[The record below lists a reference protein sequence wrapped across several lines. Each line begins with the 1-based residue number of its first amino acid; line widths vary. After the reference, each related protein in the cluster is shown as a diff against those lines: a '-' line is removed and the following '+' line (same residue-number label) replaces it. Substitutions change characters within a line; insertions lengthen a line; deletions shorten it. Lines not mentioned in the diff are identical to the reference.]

1 MALDLEEQENLANL
15 KSFWARYGN
24 YIIGVITVALL
35 VYSGMSAWK
44 WYQRDQAA
52 DAGKL
57 YETLINSISKN
68 EKDKTYLA
76 AEDLQKKYG
85 GTSYAAMGSLVA
97 AKVAMDS
104 NDATKAQ
111 SYLKWTANQASALIF
126 TDSAAAKVADL
137 IAEEGN
143 PELKLRV
150 FVQGGG
156 CSGFQYGFTFDDA
169 VNEDDTSFE
178 KNGVTLL
185 VDSMSFQY
193 LVGAEIDYKE
203 DINGSQF
210 VIKNP
215 NATTTCGCGSSF
227 SA

>member
-104 NDATKAQ
+104 NDASKAQ
-111 SYLKWTANQASALIF
+111 SYLKWTANQASDDSFRALAQLRLLGVLIDQGTEASLKEADQLLKEKAVKGF
-126 TDSAAAKVADL
+126 EPLWIERRGDWYLVQTKIPEARTEYLKAMKAMQSDKAFPEDARGLLKVK
-137 IAEEGN
+137 I
-143 PELKLRV
+143 
-150 FVQGGG
+150 
-156 CSGFQYGFTFDDA
+156 DA
-169 VNEDDTSFE
+169 V
-178 KNGVTLL
+178 GG
-185 VDSMSFQY
+185 M
-193 LVGAEIDYKE
+193 
-203 DINGSQF
+203 
-210 VIKNP
+210 
-215 NATTTCGCGSSF
+215 
-227 SA
+227 

>member
-104 NDATKAQ
+104 NDASKAQ
-111 SYLKWTANQASALIF
+111 
-126 TDSAAAKVADL
+126 
-137 IAEEGN
+137 
-143 PELKLRV
+143 
-150 FVQGGG
+150 
-156 CSGFQYGFTFDDA
+156 
-169 VNEDDTSFE
+169 
-178 KNGVTLL
+178 
-185 VDSMSFQY
+185 
-193 LVGAEIDYKE
+193 
-203 DINGSQF
+203 
-210 VIKNP
+210 
-215 NATTTCGCGSSF
+215 
-227 SA
+227 

>member
-104 NDATKAQ
+104 NDASKAQ
-111 SYLKWTANQASALIF
+111 SYLKWTANQASDDSFRALAQLRLLGILIDQGTEATLKEADQLLKEKAVKGF
-126 TDSAAAKVADL
+126 EPLWIERRGDWYLVQTKIPEARTEYLKAMKAMQSDKAFPEDARGLLKVK
-137 IAEEGN
+137 I
-143 PELKLRV
+143 
-150 FVQGGG
+150 
-156 CSGFQYGFTFDDA
+156 DA
-169 VNEDDTSFE
+169 V
-178 KNGVTLL
+178 GG
-185 VDSMSFQY
+185 M
-193 LVGAEIDYKE
+193 
-203 DINGSQF
+203 
-210 VIKNP
+210 
-215 NATTTCGCGSSF
+215 
-227 SA
+227 

>member
-85 GTSYAAMGSLVA
+85 GTSYAAMGSLLA

-111 SYLKWTANQASALIF
+111 SYLKWTANQASDDSFRALAQLRLLGILIDQGTEATLKEADQLLKEKAVKGF
-126 TDSAAAKVADL
+126 EPLWIERRGDWYLVQTKIPEARTEYLKAMKAMQSDKAFPEDARGLLKVK
-137 IAEEGN
+137 I
-143 PELKLRV
+143 
-150 FVQGGG
+150 
-156 CSGFQYGFTFDDA
+156 DA
-169 VNEDDTSFE
+169 V
-178 KNGVTLL
+178 GG
-185 VDSMSFQY
+185 M
-193 LVGAEIDYKE
+193 
-203 DINGSQF
+203 
-210 VIKNP
+210 
-215 NATTTCGCGSSF
+215 
-227 SA
+227 

>member
-104 NDATKAQ
+104 NDASKAQ
-111 SYLKWTANQASALIF
+111 SYLKWTANQASDDSFRALAQLRLLGILIDQGTEASLKEADQLLKEKAVKGF
-126 TDSAAAKVADL
+126 EPLWIERRGDWYLVQTKIPEARTEYLKAMKAMQNDKAFPEDARGLLKVK
-137 IAEEGN
+137 I
-143 PELKLRV
+143 
-150 FVQGGG
+150 
-156 CSGFQYGFTFDDA
+156 DA
-169 VNEDDTSFE
+169 V
-178 KNGVTLL
+178 GG
-185 VDSMSFQY
+185 M
-193 LVGAEIDYKE
+193 
-203 DINGSQF
+203 
-210 VIKNP
+210 
-215 NATTTCGCGSSF
+215 
-227 SA
+227 

>member
-24 YIIGVITVALL
+24 YIISVITVALL

-85 GTSYAAMGSLVA
+85 GTSYAAMGSLMA

-104 NDATKAQ
+104 SDATKAQ
-111 SYLKWTANQASALIF
+111 SYLKWTANQASDDSFRALAQLRLLGILIDQGTEASLKEADQLLKEKAVKGF
-126 TDSAAAKVADL
+126 EPLWIERRGDWYLVQTKIPEARTEYLKAMKAMQSDKAFPEYARGLLKVK
-137 IAEEGN
+137 I
-143 PELKLRV
+143 
-150 FVQGGG
+150 
-156 CSGFQYGFTFDDA
+156 DA
-169 VNEDDTSFE
+169 V
-178 KNGVTLL
+178 GG
-185 VDSMSFQY
+185 M
-193 LVGAEIDYKE
+193 
-203 DINGSQF
+203 
-210 VIKNP
+210 
-215 NATTTCGCGSSF
+215 
-227 SA
+227 

>member
-35 VYSGMSAWK
+35 AYAGMSAWK

-76 AEDLQKKYG
+76 ADDLQKKYG

-97 AKVAMDS
+97 AKIAMDS
-104 NDATKAQ
+104 NDAAKAQ
-111 SYLKWTANQASALIF
+111 TYLKWTANKASDDSFRALGQLRLLALLIDQGTEASLKEADQLLKGKAVKGF
-126 TDSAAAKVADL
+126 EPLWIERRGDWYLVQKKIPEARAEYLKAMKAMQSDKAFPEDARGLLKVK
-137 IAEEGN
+137 I
-143 PELKLRV
+143 
-150 FVQGGG
+150 
-156 CSGFQYGFTFDDA
+156 DA
-169 VNEDDTSFE
+169 V
-178 KNGVTLL
+178 GG
-185 VDSMSFQY
+185 M
-193 LVGAEIDYKE
+193 
-203 DINGSQF
+203 
-210 VIKNP
+210 
-215 NATTTCGCGSSF
+215 
-227 SA
+227 

>member
-15 KSFWARYGN
+15 KSFWARYGS

-104 NDATKAQ
+104 NDASKAQ
-111 SYLKWTANQASALIF
+111 SYLKWTANQASDDSFRALAQLRLLGILIDQGTEASLKEADQLLKEKAVKGF
-126 TDSAAAKVADL
+126 EPLWIERRGDWYLVQTKIPEARTEYLKAMKAMQSDKAFPEDARGLLKVK
-137 IAEEGN
+137 I
-143 PELKLRV
+143 
-150 FVQGGG
+150 
-156 CSGFQYGFTFDDA
+156 DA
-169 VNEDDTSFE
+169 V
-178 KNGVTLL
+178 GG
-185 VDSMSFQY
+185 M
-193 LVGAEIDYKE
+193 
-203 DINGSQF
+203 
-210 VIKNP
+210 
-215 NATTTCGCGSSF
+215 
-227 SA
+227 

>member
-15 KSFWARYGN
+15 KSFWARYGS

-104 NDATKAQ
+104 NDASKAQ
-111 SYLKWTANQASALIF
+111 SYLKWTANQASDDSFRALAQLRLLGILIDQGTEASLKEADQLLKEKAVKGF
-126 TDSAAAKVADL
+126 EPLWIERRGDWYLVQTKIPEARTEYLKAMKAMQSDRAFPEDARGLLKVK
-137 IAEEGN
+137 I
-143 PELKLRV
+143 
-150 FVQGGG
+150 
-156 CSGFQYGFTFDDA
+156 DA
-169 VNEDDTSFE
+169 V
-178 KNGVTLL
+178 GG
-185 VDSMSFQY
+185 M
-193 LVGAEIDYKE
+193 
-203 DINGSQF
+203 
-210 VIKNP
+210 
-215 NATTTCGCGSSF
+215 
-227 SA
+227 

>member
-15 KSFWARYGN
+15 KSFWSRYGN

-35 VYSGMSAWK
+35 VYAGMSAWK

-111 SYLKWTANQASALIF
+111 SYLKWTANQASDDSFRALAQLRLLGILIDQGTEASLKEADQLLKEKAVKGF
-126 TDSAAAKVADL
+126 EPLWIERRGDWYLVQTKIPEARTEYLKAMKAMQSDKAFPEDARGLLKVK
-137 IAEEGN
+137 I
-143 PELKLRV
+143 
-150 FVQGGG
+150 
-156 CSGFQYGFTFDDA
+156 DA
-169 VNEDDTSFE
+169 V
-178 KNGVTLL
+178 GG
-185 VDSMSFQY
+185 M
-193 LVGAEIDYKE
+193 
-203 DINGSQF
+203 
-210 VIKNP
+210 
-215 NATTTCGCGSSF
+215 
-227 SA
+227 

>member
-104 NDATKAQ
+104 NDASKAQ
-111 SYLKWTANQASALIF
+111 SYLKWTANQASDDSFRALAQLRLLGILIDQGTEASLKEADQLLKEKAVKGF
-126 TDSAAAKVADL
+126 EPLWFERRGDWYLVQTKIPEARTEYLKAMKAMQSDKAFPEDARGLLKVK
-137 IAEEGN
+137 I
-143 PELKLRV
+143 
-150 FVQGGG
+150 
-156 CSGFQYGFTFDDA
+156 DA
-169 VNEDDTSFE
+169 V
-178 KNGVTLL
+178 GG
-185 VDSMSFQY
+185 M
-193 LVGAEIDYKE
+193 
-203 DINGSQF
+203 
-210 VIKNP
+210 
-215 NATTTCGCGSSF
+215 
-227 SA
+227 

>member
-44 WYQRDQAA
+44 WYKRDQAA

-104 NDATKAQ
+104 NDASKAQ
-111 SYLKWTANQASALIF
+111 SYLKWTANQASDDSFRALAQLRLLGILIDQGTEASLKEADQLLKEKAVKGF
-126 TDSAAAKVADL
+126 EPLWIERRGDWYLVQTKIPEARTEYLKAMKAMQSDRAFPEDARGLLKVK
-137 IAEEGN
+137 I
-143 PELKLRV
+143 
-150 FVQGGG
+150 
-156 CSGFQYGFTFDDA
+156 DA
-169 VNEDDTSFE
+169 V
-178 KNGVTLL
+178 GG
-185 VDSMSFQY
+185 M
-193 LVGAEIDYKE
+193 
-203 DINGSQF
+203 
-210 VIKNP
+210 
-215 NATTTCGCGSSF
+215 
-227 SA
+227 

>member
-15 KSFWARYGN
+15 KSFWARHGN

-44 WYQRDQAA
+44 WYQRNQAA

-104 NDATKAQ
+104 NDPTKAQ
-111 SYLKWTANQASALIF
+111 SYLKWTANQASDDSFRALAQLRLLGILIDQG
-126 TDSAAAKVADL
+126 TEASLKEADQL
-137 IAEEGN
+137 
-143 PELKLRV
+143 LKEKA
-150 FVQGGG
+150 VQGFEPLWIERRGDWYLVQTKIPEARTEYLKAMKAMQSDRAFPEDARG
-156 CSGFQYGFTFDDA
+156 LLKVKIDA
-169 VNEDDTSFE
+169 V
-178 KNGVTLL
+178 GG
-185 VDSMSFQY
+185 M
-193 LVGAEIDYKE
+193 
-203 DINGSQF
+203 
-210 VIKNP
+210 
-215 NATTTCGCGSSF
+215 
-227 SA
+227 

>member
-57 YETLINSISKN
+57 YETLINLISKN

-111 SYLKWTANQASALIF
+111 SYLKWTANQASDDSFRALAQLRLLGILIDQGTEASLKEADQLLKEKAVKGF
-126 TDSAAAKVADL
+126 EPLWIERRGDWYLVQTKIPEARTEYLKAMKAMQSDKAFPEDARGLLKVK
-137 IAEEGN
+137 I
-143 PELKLRV
+143 
-150 FVQGGG
+150 
-156 CSGFQYGFTFDDA
+156 DA
-169 VNEDDTSFE
+169 V
-178 KNGVTLL
+178 GG
-185 VDSMSFQY
+185 M
-193 LVGAEIDYKE
+193 
-203 DINGSQF
+203 
-210 VIKNP
+210 
-215 NATTTCGCGSSF
+215 
-227 SA
+227 

>member
-111 SYLKWTANQASALIF
+111 SYLKWTANQASDDSFRALAQLRLLGILIDQGTEASLKEADQLLKEKAVKGF
-126 TDSAAAKVADL
+126 EPLWIERRGDWYLVQTKIPEAHTEYLKAMKAMQSDRAFPEDARGLLKVK
-137 IAEEGN
+137 I
-143 PELKLRV
+143 
-150 FVQGGG
+150 
-156 CSGFQYGFTFDDA
+156 DA
-169 VNEDDTSFE
+169 V
-178 KNGVTLL
+178 GG
-185 VDSMSFQY
+185 M
-193 LVGAEIDYKE
+193 
-203 DINGSQF
+203 
-210 VIKNP
+210 
-215 NATTTCGCGSSF
+215 
-227 SA
+227 

>member
-15 KSFWARYGN
+15 KSFWSRYGN

-35 VYSGMSAWK
+35 VYSGMIAWK

-111 SYLKWTANQASALIF
+111 SYLKWTANQASDDSFRALAQLRLLGILIDQGTEASLKEADQLLKEKAVKGF
-126 TDSAAAKVADL
+126 EPLWIERRGDWYLVQTKIPEARTEYLKAMKAMQSDRAFPEDARGLLKVK
-137 IAEEGN
+137 I
-143 PELKLRV
+143 
-150 FVQGGG
+150 
-156 CSGFQYGFTFDDA
+156 DA
-169 VNEDDTSFE
+169 V
-178 KNGVTLL
+178 GG
-185 VDSMSFQY
+185 M
-193 LVGAEIDYKE
+193 
-203 DINGSQF
+203 
-210 VIKNP
+210 
-215 NATTTCGCGSSF
+215 
-227 SA
+227 

>member
-76 AEDLQKKYG
+76 AEDLQNKYG

-111 SYLKWTANQASALIF
+111 SYLKWTANQASDDSFRALAQLRLLGILIDQGTEASLKEADQLLKEKAVKGF
-126 TDSAAAKVADL
+126 EPLWIERRGDWYLVQTKIPEARTEYLKAMKAMQSDRAFPEDARGLLKVK
-137 IAEEGN
+137 I
-143 PELKLRV
+143 
-150 FVQGGG
+150 
-156 CSGFQYGFTFDDA
+156 DA
-169 VNEDDTSFE
+169 V
-178 KNGVTLL
+178 GG
-185 VDSMSFQY
+185 M
-193 LVGAEIDYKE
+193 
-203 DINGSQF
+203 
-210 VIKNP
+210 
-215 NATTTCGCGSSF
+215 
-227 SA
+227 

>member
-85 GTSYAAMGSLVA
+85 GTSYAAMGNLVA

-104 NDATKAQ
+104 NDASKAQ
-111 SYLKWTANQASALIF
+111 SYLKWTANQASDDSFRALAQLRLLGVLIDQGTEASLKEADQLLKEKAVKGF
-126 TDSAAAKVADL
+126 EPLWIERRGDWYLVQTKIPEARTEYLKAMKAMQSDRAFPEDARGLLKVK
-137 IAEEGN
+137 I
-143 PELKLRV
+143 
-150 FVQGGG
+150 
-156 CSGFQYGFTFDDA
+156 DA
-169 VNEDDTSFE
+169 V
-178 KNGVTLL
+178 GG
-185 VDSMSFQY
+185 M
-193 LVGAEIDYKE
+193 
-203 DINGSQF
+203 
-210 VIKNP
+210 
-215 NATTTCGCGSSF
+215 
-227 SA
+227 

>member
-104 NDATKAQ
+104 NDASKAQ
-111 SYLKWTANQASALIF
+111 SYLKWTANQASDDSFRALAQLRLLGILIDQGTEASLKEADQLLKEKAVKGF
-126 TDSAAAKVADL
+126 EPLWIERRGDWYLVQTKIPEARTEYLKAMKAMQSDRAFPEDTRGLLKVK
-137 IAEEGN
+137 I
-143 PELKLRV
+143 
-150 FVQGGG
+150 
-156 CSGFQYGFTFDDA
+156 DA
-169 VNEDDTSFE
+169 V
-178 KNGVTLL
+178 GG
-185 VDSMSFQY
+185 M
-193 LVGAEIDYKE
+193 
-203 DINGSQF
+203 
-210 VIKNP
+210 
-215 NATTTCGCGSSF
+215 
-227 SA
+227 

>member
-35 VYSGMSAWK
+35 VYAGMSAWK

-104 NDATKAQ
+104 NDASKAQ
-111 SYLKWTANQASALIF
+111 SYLKWTANQASDDSFRALAQLRLLGILIDQGTEASLKEADQLLKEKAVKGF
-126 TDSAAAKVADL
+126 EPLWIERRGDWYLVQTKIPEARTEYLKAMKAMQSDKAFPEDARGLLKVK
-137 IAEEGN
+137 I
-143 PELKLRV
+143 
-150 FVQGGG
+150 
-156 CSGFQYGFTFDDA
+156 DA
-169 VNEDDTSFE
+169 V
-178 KNGVTLL
+178 GG
-185 VDSMSFQY
+185 M
-193 LVGAEIDYKE
+193 
-203 DINGSQF
+203 
-210 VIKNP
+210 
-215 NATTTCGCGSSF
+215 
-227 SA
+227 

>member
-104 NDATKAQ
+104 SDATKAQ
-111 SYLKWTANQASALIF
+111 SYLKWTANQASDDSFRALAQLRLLGILIDQGTEASLKEADQLLKEKAVKGF
-126 TDSAAAKVADL
+126 EPLWIERRGDWYLVQTKIPEARTEYLKAMKAMQSDRAFPEDARGLLKVK
-137 IAEEGN
+137 I
-143 PELKLRV
+143 
-150 FVQGGG
+150 
-156 CSGFQYGFTFDDA
+156 DA
-169 VNEDDTSFE
+169 V
-178 KNGVTLL
+178 GG
-185 VDSMSFQY
+185 M
-193 LVGAEIDYKE
+193 
-203 DINGSQF
+203 
-210 VIKNP
+210 
-215 NATTTCGCGSSF
+215 
-227 SA
+227 